1 MSNYTPRDPERRIY
15 ASAIDTWLL
24 VVIGLCMAGTTLL
37 TAWSALTGAQPVA
50 IAITAATTIAMGA
63 LFADVLINTSYTV
76 ANGKLIIKCGITQC
90 HTVEISEITLIRKT
104 QSLLSAP
111 ALSVRHRIEV
121 KYGHRKS
128 IIISPRNRHDFI
140 DNLLHINPLIEI
152 RL

>member
-1 MSNYTPRDPERRIY
+1 MSNDTPRNSERRIY

-50 IAITAATTIAMGA
+50 IAITAAMGA
-63 LFADVLINTSYTV
+63 LFADVLINTSYTI
-76 ANGKLIIKCGITQC
+76 ANGKLIIKCGITQR
-90 HTVEISEITLIRKT
+90 HTVEISEITSIRKT

-121 KYGHRKS
+121 KYGRRKS
-128 IIISPRNRHDFI
+128 IIISPRNRHEFI

>member
-1 MSNYTPRDPERRIY
+1 MSNDTPRNSERRIY

-24 VVIGLCMAGTTLL
+24 VVIGLCMASTTLL

-50 IAITAATTIAMGA
+50 IAITAAMGA
-63 LFADVLINTSYTV
+63 LFADVLINTSYTI
-76 ANGKLIIKCGITQC
+76 ANGKLIIKCGITQR
-90 HTVEISEITLIRKT
+90 HTVEISEITSIRKT

-121 KYGHRKS
+121 KYGRRKS
-128 IIISPRNRHDFI
+128 IIISPRNRHEFI